1 MTLAMSNNP
10 TAPQLGDTLETEE
23 IKLDLTALVVYAA
36 ATWDFHR
43 YHYDAAFVKE
53 VGMPA
58 PFVDGQMVGALL
70 SSRLMR
76 WGGKDA
82 FVRKLGYRQRATIYV
97 DETITMGGKVT
108 SQQVE
113 NGRRMATFNLWV
125 SKSDGTAVV
134 RDGVAVIDLGPG

>member
-113 NGRRMATFNLWV
+113 NGRRIATFNLWV